1 MKLTPHAKTRAKQRY
16 GVDITTHDAKTICRM
31 IRDGELKPVSF
42 LTNTR
47 ALYEYEGMNIVY
59 SKSTKRII
67 TFLPKDCYQNKTK
80 GESHES
86 NNSQTT

>member
-1 MKLTPHAKTRAKQRY
+1 
-16 GVDITTHDAKTICRM
+16 M
-31 IRDGELKPVSF
+31 IRDGALKPVSF

-67 TFLPKDCYQNKTK
+67 TFLPKDCYQNKK
-80 GESHES
+80 EGDKDE
-86 NNSQTT
+86 NSDSKAVGG

>member
-16 GVDITTHDAKTICRM
+16 GIDITTHDAKTICRM
-31 IRDGELKPVSF
+31 IRDGELKTISY

-47 ALYEYEGMNIVY
+47 NLYEYNGMNIIY

-67 TFLPKDCYQNKTK
+67 TFLPKECYQNKK
-80 GESHES
+80 IGEKE
-86 NNSQTT
+86 